1 MRSGAPPLGPHS
13 LWKIE
18 RHFKDRALAALVST
32 RRTIPLPA
40 WAVLVKNRRSVEL
53 PLRQG
58 AQMLVPGMLADVLI
72 TTKRTLL
79 AYFLGPIKHCLA
91 KGCVRI
97 ERHLDPAAASDR
109 CGLSLQSLFI
119 PVGFKAGPRC
129 APASAELST

>member
-1 MRSGAPPLGPHS
+1 LTGLSSMRSGAPPLGPHS

-53 PLRQG
+53 SLRQG

-72 TTKRTLL
+72 ITKRTLL

-91 KGCVRI
+91 KAMR
-97 ERHLDPAAASDR
+97 EN
-109 CGLSLQSLFI
+109 
-119 PVGFKAGPRC
+119 
-129 APASAELST
+129 